1 MKISEDYRMHSICL
15 KAEEL
20 NLGVSEISQISTSRI
35 LMKIIKYEVII
46 ELKKFLMYKKN
57 NFCIILTNFEK

>member
-1 MKISEDYRMHSICL
+1 MKISEDYRTHSICL